1 MIKPDTIIRSDR
13 KTLSVC
19 IDPLGRV
26 TVRAPKR
33 CDEERI
39 FAFLKEKEGWIEKH
53 KRKTAGACMRLPGE
67 NLDGF
72 TFLLLGKECRVSLVE
87 RRNIS
92 FDAESYTLYLP
103 QNNARERLVRWLKDN
118 AKRILSAVTA
128 QKAREMGV
136 SYASVRITSAKT
148 RWGSCSANN
157 AVRYTFRLLYA
168 PKEVIEYVV
177 VHELSHTVQKD
188 HSKAFWAVVA
198 RFVPDWKARR
208 KWLKDNAVLMEI
220 F

>member
-19 IDPLGRV
+19 IDSLGRV

-33 CDEERI
+33 CSEERI
-39 FAFLKEKEGWIEKH
+39 FAFLRDKEAWILKH
-53 KRKTAGACMRLPGE
+53 KSKTAGACMRLPGE

-72 TFLLLGKECRVSLVE
+72 TFSLLGKDCLVSLAE
-87 RRNIS
+87 RRNIA

-118 AKRILSAVTA
+118 AKRILSTVTE
-128 QKAREMGV
+128 QKAKEMGV

-157 AVRYTFRLLYA
+157 AIRYTFRLLYA

-188 HSKAFWAVVA
+188 HSKAFWAVVE